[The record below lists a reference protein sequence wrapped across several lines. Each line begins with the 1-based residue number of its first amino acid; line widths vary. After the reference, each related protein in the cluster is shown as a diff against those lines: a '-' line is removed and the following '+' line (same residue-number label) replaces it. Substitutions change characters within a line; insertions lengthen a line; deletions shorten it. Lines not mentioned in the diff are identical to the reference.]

1 MNQPATG
8 QASQDAAG
16 RKAPRRSDVPLSVK
30 LVSMIIVLLSVG
42 AASISWAIC
51 TLVNNYMTK
60 RTDDQLLQQASLVV
74 NNVHELNEKANVS
87 NSLIT
92 YYVELYD
99 ELNGQTTIM
108 LQPVYKN
115 DIISRPQLP
124 EDGDL
129 GQYQLGVPFTTPA
142 IVDTAK
148 ATRQPDHSTLE
159 MAHYP
164 WRVVALQLDC
174 RKSADGPMQHCGI
187 IYIGLSMG
195 NQIELVN
202 KLTHFCAMVGISVVL
217 LGGVLS
223 ALAVQHALS
232 PLKRIEK
239 TAAKIADG
247 DLSQRVPYAQYNTE
261 MGSLARS
268 LNSMLARIER
278 SFRQQQRTTEK
289 MKRFVSDASHELRTP
304 LAAIHG
310 YAELYRMQRQA
321 PDALERADDSIA
333 HIEASSARMTLLV
346 EDLLSLAR
354 LDEGHGIDMTQHIN
368 LGAVMRDCADDLHA
382 LDPERVIRTGIVGLN
397 AAAPAPPRL
406 EMVTGALPDVA
417 LVADGTR
424 LHQIVT
430 NIVGNIHRYT
440 PADSPVELSLGVIGL
455 DLDAGELDEMAPD
468 GNSLQ
473 LILEAAARFRT
484 TRQGT
489 MVAVARFTDH
499 GPGVP
504 EESLSRIFERFYTSD
519 PSRARQKGGTGLG
532 MAIALSVV
540 RAHHGFICATQSDG
554 GGLTFTIVM
563 PLEQPPTGKDALQS
577 A

>member
-8 QASQDAAG
+8 QAPQDAAG
-16 RKAPRRSDVPLSVK
+16 RKAPRRSGVPLSVK

-129 GQYQLGVPFTTPA
+129 GQHQLGVPFTTPA

-202 KLTHFCAMVGISVVL
+202 KLTHFCATVGISVVL

-223 ALAVQHALS
+223 ALAVQRALS

-247 DLSQRVPYAQYNTE
+247 DLSQRVPYAQHNTE

-333 HIEASSARMTLLV
+333 HIESSSARMTLLV

-397 AAAPAPPRL
+397 AVAPAQPRL
-406 EMVTGALPDVA
+406 EMVPGALPDVA

-455 DLDAGELDEMAPD
+455 DLDAGELGEMAPD